1 VALDHVREPG
11 AHRCARAG
19 IAHVSP
25 AERHRAGGR
34 RQQAGDGA
42 QQRRLARAVGAEEC
56 DDLGTTDTEIDT
68 VQHAD
73 LAVAGIQAGDVEQ
86 GISRRGR
93 H

>member
-1 VALDHVREPG
+1 VTTP
-11 AHRCARAG
+11 
-19 IAHVSP
+19 SP
-25 AERHRAGGR
+25 AERDGAGGR

-56 DDLGTTDTEIDT
+56 DDFGTADTEIDA
-68 VQHAD
+68 VHHAD
-73 LAVAGIQAGDVEQ
+73 LAVAGMQASDFEQ